1 MSRVH
6 NILKG
11 RYLIDKDA
19 LKNWIFI
26 LFCTFLAMIMIASS
40 HKAENKVHQIA
51 ELQKEER
58 QLRSEFVDQRQQL
71 MQMKMEST
79 INDRLEDKGITIL
92 NKAPHKIIVR
102 P

>member
-1 MSRVH
+1 MSRIQD
-6 NILKG
+6 ILKG
-11 RYLIDKDA
+11 RYLIDKNA
-19 LKNWIFI
+19 FKNWCFI

-51 ELQKEER
+51 KLQTDER

-79 INDRLEDKGITIL
+79 INERLKEKGITISI
-92 NKAPHKIIVR
+92 KAPHKIIVE
-102 P
+102 

>member
-1 MSRVH
+1 MSRIH
-6 NILKG
+6 DILKG

-19 LKNWIFI
+19 VKNWIFI
-26 LFCTFLAMIMIASS
+26 LFCTLLAIIMIASS

-51 ELQKEER
+51 KLQKEER

-79 INDRLEDKGITIL
+79 INSRLQDKGITIL
-92 NKAPHKIIVR
+92 NRAPHKIIVR
-102 P
+102 N